1 MDYRDAPPCLGWIT
15 PPSQQ
20 VSSPGIRRYFPRGG
34 AWLRSSPAFT
44 REPLPFAILTHGVLR
59 RQIPNVDKTTRR
71 VVTILV
77 SLFGLFF
84 FVAGVVI
91 LITGSNAFLGF
102 VYILLGILWL
112 LIMVLVVRKSPKV

>member
-1 MDYRDAPPCLGWIT
+1 M
-15 PPSQQ
+15 
-20 VSSPGIRRYFPRGG
+20 
-34 AWLRSSPAFT
+34 
-44 REPLPFAILTHGVLR
+44 
-59 RQIPNVDKTTRR
+59 
-71 VVTILV
+71 

-84 FVAGVVI
+84 VVAGVVI